1 MVLPDEDVELKKNSE
16 AEEQVEQ
23 LTPEEAE
30 EVEALGA
37 VIREDEKPE
46 PGMMKIDLH
55 CHTEY
60 SSDCSTPISLIPARC
75 QSTGIRIQAITD
87 HNEIEGAQLLKQRVE
102 DTLNPQDLTIIVG
115 EEVST
120 TEGEIIGLFLEEK
133 IPAGLSPEDTV
144 KEIKDQ
150 GGLVV
155 LPHGFDPLKRFRLK
169 SLALERISGEIDIV
183 ETFNARISNLK
194 WNQAAVEWA
203 QSHGVLMSA
212 GTDAHRLSD
221 IGTGW
226 AEVPYRAVN
235 NPEQLLEA
243 LKDGV
248 PAGIWVHPA
257 VAFLYKSWDRTRRRL
272 KLRE

>member
-1 MVLPDEDVELKKNSE
+1 
-16 AEEQVEQ
+16 
-23 LTPEEAE
+23 
-30 EVEALGA
+30 
-37 VIREDEKPE
+37 
-46 PGMMKIDLH
+46 MKIDLH

-60 SSDCSTPISLIPARC
+60 SSDCATPISLIPARC
-75 QSTGIRIQAITD
+75 QSTGIRVQAITD
-87 HNEIEGAQLLKQRVE
+87 HNEIEGARLLKQRVE
-102 DTLNPQDLTIIVG
+102 DTMDPQDLTIIVG

-120 TEGEIIGLFLEEK
+120 TEGEIIGLFLVEQ

-144 KEIKDQ
+144 KAIKEQ

-169 SLALERISGEIDIV
+169 PTALERVIDEIDII

-203 QSHGVLMSA
+203 QAHGVLMSA

-221 IGTGW
+221 IGTAW
-226 AEVPYRAVN
+226 AEVPYRSIHH
-235 NPEQLLEA
+235 PEQLLDA

-257 VAFLYKSWDRTRRRL
+257 LAFLYKSWDRTLRRL
-272 KLRE
+272 KLRK